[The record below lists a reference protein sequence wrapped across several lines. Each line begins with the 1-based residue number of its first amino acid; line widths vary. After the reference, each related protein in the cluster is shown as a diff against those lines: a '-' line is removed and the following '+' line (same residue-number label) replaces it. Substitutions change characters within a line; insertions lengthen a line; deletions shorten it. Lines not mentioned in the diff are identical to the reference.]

1 MRMPRPVRPGRTSA
15 NRCSTAASSRNNSTA
30 STRDMPLRKRLP
42 GALRAMGRPFGPVG
56 YQTCQ
61 AVEKLGSARQLAPG
75 PRPGR
80 RKATHRPGDRSGG
93 LLPETPFR
101 PVQGAFNSLTW
112 RSSSAVNCCV
122 GCWALWHA
130 IPFPNVLNAAAR
142 RPGPPKP
149 PDSHNIPR
157 PRAFPAPNV
166 AGRSPGNPSASTA
179 ATLTFQMG
187 RPESSLQRDRRSLP
201 ARISAPCP
209 VAPAILILPSSLPC
223 PGRHSPSP
231 ETA

>member
-1 MRMPRPVRPGRTSA
+1 MRMPRPVRPGRISA
-15 NRCSTAASSRNNSTA
+15 NRCSAAASSRNNSTA

-42 GALRAMGRPFGPVG
+42 GALRAMGRSFGPVG

-61 AVEKLGSARQLAPG
+61 AVEKLGSARQPAPG

-80 RKATHRPGDRSGG
+80 RKAMHRPGDCIGG

-101 PVQGAFNSLTW
+101 LVQGAFNSLTW
-112 RSSSAVNCCV
+112 RSSSAVSCCV

-149 PDSHNIPR
+149 PDSHNILRPSSIPGAERGGSKPR
-157 PRAFPAPNV
+157 ESLSEHSRHLDFSNGPPGKLVAAGPTKPACPN
-166 AGRSPGNPSASTA
+166 
-179 ATLTFQMG
+179 F
-187 RPESSLQRDRRSLP
+187 RSLP
-201 ARISAPCP
+201 GCSGYSD
-209 VAPAILILPSSLPC
+209 PASSLPC
-223 PGRHSPSP
+223 PGRHSPCS
-231 ETA
+231 ETT